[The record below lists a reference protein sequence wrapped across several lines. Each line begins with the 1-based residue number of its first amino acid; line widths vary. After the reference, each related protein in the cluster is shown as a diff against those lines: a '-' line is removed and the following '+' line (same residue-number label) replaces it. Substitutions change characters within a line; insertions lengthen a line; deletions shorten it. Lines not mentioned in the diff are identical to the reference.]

1 MQSFCLRVGTAGPLF
16 LGTHRREFITAAM
29 SRREN
34 TFRIDYANVP
44 KKPSYDDLHIF
55 IAEQLGLTEDQVL
68 RIQCSRTSSCAFV
81 KVCEL
86 ELAQRVVEQH
96 DNKHEIVF
104 DGKAYKLPIRMEDG
118 AVEVKLYDLTENV
131 AKQQIE
137 EFLST
142 YGEILNTYE
151 QMWDEKKRFPGK
163 PTGVWISRM
172 LVKENIPSYVK
183 IDGETTYVSYYGQH
197 QTCRYCEEFVHNG
210 ASCVQN
216 KKLLIQKLSADKS
229 NHQSYAKVTKQKP
242 GQKKQPGSAA
252 STSSSSTSASRSTAP
267 ISGTP
272 ALNTRAQAA
281 TAATAAVATL
291 KQPIV
296 LLKPLPLEN
305 FKTPTSVPAL
315 PKKQPDGT
323 NKNNHTDGNETDD
336 SMASSGSSKSR
347 SRSGKKARYNVGCTE
362 EGNQQ

>member
-1 MQSFCLRVGTAGPLF
+1 
-16 LGTHRREFITAAM
+16 
-29 SRREN
+29 
-34 TFRIDYANVP
+34 
-44 KKPSYDDLHIF
+44 
-55 IAEQLGLTEDQVL
+55 
-68 RIQCSRTSSCAFV
+68 
-81 KVCEL
+81 
-86 ELAQRVVEQH
+86 
-96 DNKHEIVF
+96 
-104 DGKAYKLPIRMEDG
+104 MEDG

-183 IDGETTYVSYYGQH
+183 NDGETTYVSYYGQH

-252 STSSSSTSASRSTAP
+252 STSTSSTSAASASSSTAF
-267 ISGTP
+267 ISGAPGAP
-272 ALNTRAQAA
+272 ALNTRVQTASTA
-281 TAATAAVATL
+281 TAGVATT
-291 KQPIV
+291 KQPFV

-305 FKTPTSVPAL
+305 FKKPTCVPTL
-315 PKKQPDGT
+315 PKKQSDGT
-323 NKNNHTDGNETDD
+323 NKNNHSDGNETDD
-336 SMASSGSSKSR
+336 SMASAGSSKSR
-347 SRSGKKARYNVGCTE
+347 SRSGKKARYIVASTE
-362 EGNQQ
+362 EGKNQ